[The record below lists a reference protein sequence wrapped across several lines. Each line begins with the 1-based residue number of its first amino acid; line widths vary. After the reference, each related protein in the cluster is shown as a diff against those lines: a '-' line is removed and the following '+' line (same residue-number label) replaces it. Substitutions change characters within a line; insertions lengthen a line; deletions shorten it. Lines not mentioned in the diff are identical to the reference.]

1 MFSGAQ
7 VHIYSNADVFT
18 RRNPAVLYRF
28 GGKTTDT
35 SFTISK
41 SLESKSKSHKLRT
54 YRQDPGLTVA
64 VIDLRSSI
72 IALGAVLE

>member
-1 MFSGAQ
+1 MFSGARA
-7 VHIYSNADVFT
+7 HIYSKADVFT

-41 SLESKSKSHKLRT
+41 SLESKSKSQKLRT

-64 VIDLRSSI
+64 VIDPRYSI
-72 IALGAVLE
+72 IALGAVFV